1 MPSHSLTHDQR
12 ALPAA
17 PAPLGLQ
24 RGRAPTQR
32 LMAQLRRLRQVAV
45 LLGALMLGATA
56 QAMPLISDEA
66 ALLTLINNARI
77 GAGVEALQLNDAM
90 RTAALAAAQDMAAT
104 GTLSHVGSDGKTIF
118 NRLNDAGY
126 TGSPF
131 MPSGLIGQGIGS
143 SPDALFGLWMA
154 DAASGA
160 ILTSASATEIGLGLA
175 LDGASNGYWS
185 LVLNPVLPVAPGG
198 GGSGSGGGGGGSGPA
213 PTIDPAACGA
223 GLGLLAR
230 AECLL
235 NELRARL
242 GLQSLAQDDA
252 LTDAARTHSGDMLA
266 HNFLSPTG
274 SDGSFFT
281 DRLYAA
287 GYDGNAVSE
296 VIAQGFASLDA
307 VLLAWLDEPDPRAA
321 LLNARANEFGLGLEG
336 SGLSSR
342 WTLTL
347 GQGDTSAAAIPE
359 PGALWLVLLGL
370 CSFAP
375 WRRRSAAATP
385 L

>member
-1 MPSHSLTHDQR
+1 MSLRNLIRRWRQG
-12 ALPAA
+12 ALLLASA
-17 PAPLGLQ
+17 L
-24 RGRAPTQR
+24 
-32 LMAQLRRLRQVAV
+32 
-45 LLGALMLGATA
+45 LLGASAH
-56 QAMPLISDEA
+56 AMPLVSAEA
-66 ALLTLINNARI
+66 ALLSLINDARSQ
-77 GAGVEALQLNDAM
+77 AGVGALQLNDAM
-90 RTAALAAAQDMAAT
+90 RNAALAAAQDMAAT
-104 GTLSHVGSDGKTIF
+104 STLSHVGSDGKTIF
-118 NRLNDAGY
+118 NRLSDAGY

-154 DAASGA
+154 DSASGA

-175 LDGASNGYWS
+175 LDGASHGYWS

-198 GGSGSGGGGGGSGPA
+198 GGSGSGGSGGGGGSSPA

-242 GLQSLAQDDA
+242 GLQSLDQDEA
-252 LTDAARTHSGDMLA
+252 LNDAARTHSGDMLA

-281 DRLYAA
+281 DRLAAA

-307 VLLAWLDEPDPRAA
+307 VMQAWLDEPDPRAA

-347 GQGDTSAAAIPE
+347 GLGDTSAAAIPE

-375 WRRRSAAATP
+375 WRRPRAAATP